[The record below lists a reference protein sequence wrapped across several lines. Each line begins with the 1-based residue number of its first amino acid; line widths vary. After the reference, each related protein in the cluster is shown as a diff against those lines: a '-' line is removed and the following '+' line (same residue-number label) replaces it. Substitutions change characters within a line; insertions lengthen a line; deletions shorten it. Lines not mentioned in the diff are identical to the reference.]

1 MVNQLIGGH
10 LDVYYTNY
18 KSLILHCLE
27 KDEGKRYGCLSKGI
41 NDIKNHR
48 FFNNYDF
55 NSLSK
60 QKMRVPYT
68 PPIDNAD
75 DMKLLKLS
83 TEDEEDAEEVDPAQD
98 PFDEWIRKK

>member
-1 MVNQLIGGH
+1 
-10 LDVYYTNY
+10 
-18 KSLILHCLE
+18 
-27 KDEGKRYGCLSKGI
+27 
-41 NDIKNHR
+41 
-48 FFNNYDF
+48 
-55 NSLSK
+55 
-60 QKMRVPYT
+60 MRVPYT